1 MFADNNQIS
10 GKQLFCQMT
19 LGLVGAMILFLP
31 GREILGI
38 RGVIACGI
46 GFLCLLVHCFW
57 LTRLAPV
64 YGHLEKYVGHTAAVV
79 TGWVYLAYYILTG
92 AFAIA
97 LMGNMISY
105 YMILKTP
112 RFLVHL
118 VIILTCAMAGTPK
131 IQRRGR
137 MAEFCLPFFLF
148 LLSIMMALAFWQ
160 NKSHF
165 GGYLLEKRGIDVDTI
180 LQDTEILLLSFTC
193 INGVPF
199 LLGRVKEKRFVSLVI
214 GTGTVLAF
222 AARAML
228 LLQGCYGQAQT
239 EARSWPMLSL
249 MAGIR
254 ISDGTVSRMDPIW
267 IALLMMFLL
276 FSVGSTFFYGNYIVQ
291 QTRLGIPWYVIYGLV
306 FVISLL
312 QVGEMN
318 IAEFYMDSVRYF
330 FAPVMLLWN
339 GYLIFKKYRLL

>member
-19 LGLVGAMILFLP
+19 LGLLGAMILFLP

-38 RGVIACGI
+38 RGAIACGI
-46 GFLCLLVHCFW
+46 ALLCLLIHCFW

-64 YGHLEKYVGHTAAVV
+64 YGHLEKYVGRPVAMG
-79 TGWVYLAYYILTG
+79 TGLVYLAYYILTG
-92 AFAIA
+92 AFVIA
-97 LMGNMISY
+97 LIGKMISY

-112 RFLVHL
+112 LSLVHL

-137 MAEFCLPFFLF
+137 MAEFCLPFFIALLF
-148 LLSIMMALAFWQ
+148 IMMALAFWQ

-165 GGYLLEKRGIDVDTI
+165 GGYLLEKREIDVDTI

-199 LLGRVKEKRFVSLVI
+199 LLGRVKEKRFISLAA

-222 AARAML
+222 AAGAML

-291 QTRLGIPWYVIYGLV
+291 QTGLGIPWYVIYGLV
-306 FVISLL
+306 YIISLL
-312 QVGEMN
+312 QVGEMC
-318 IAEFYMDSVRYF
+318 IAEYYILCVRYF

-339 GYLIFKKYRLL
+339 GYLIFKKNSL

>member
-19 LGLVGAMILFLP
+19 LGLLGAMILFLP
-31 GREILGI
+31 GREIFGI
-38 RGVIACGI
+38 RGAIACGI
-46 GFLCLLVHCFW
+46 GFVCLPVHCFW

-64 YGHLEKYVGHTAAVV
+64 YGHLEKYVGRPAAAG
-79 TGWVYLAYYILTG
+79 TGLVYLAYYILTG
-92 AFAIA
+92 AFVIA
-97 LMGNMISY
+97 LIGKMISY

-112 RFLVHL
+112 LFMVHL
-118 VIILTCAMAGTPK
+118 VIILSCAMAGTPR

-137 MAEFCLPFFLF
+137 MAEFCLPFFIF
-148 LLSIMMALAFWQ
+148 LLFIMMELAFWQ

-165 GGYLLEKRGIDVDTI
+165 GGYLLEKREIDVDTI

-199 LLGRVKEKRFVSLVI
+199 LLGRVKEKRFISLAA
-214 GTGTVLAF
+214 GTETVLAF
-222 AARAML
+222 TAGAML

-291 QTRLGIPWYVIYGLV
+291 QTGLGIPWYVIYGLV
-306 FVISLL
+306 YIISLL
-312 QVGEMN
+312 QVGGMS
-318 IAEFYMDSVRYF
+318 IAEYYILCVRYF

-339 GYLIFKKYRLL
+339 GYLIFKKYTL

>member
-1 MFADNNQIS
+1 MFADNDQIS
-10 GKQLFCQMT
+10 GKQLFYQMT
-19 LGLVGAMILFLP
+19 LGLLGAMILVLP

-38 RGVIACGI
+38 RGAIACGI
-46 GFLCLLVHCFW
+46 AFLCLLVHCFW

-64 YGHLEKYVGHTAAVV
+64 YGHLEKYVGRPAAVG
-79 TGWVYLAYYILTG
+79 TGLVYLAYYILTG
-92 AFAIA
+92 AFVIA
-97 LMGNMISY
+97 RIGNMISY

-112 RFLVHL
+112 LFMVHL
-118 VIILTCAMAGTPK
+118 VIILACAMAGTPK
-131 IQRRGR
+131 IQSRGR
-137 MAEFCLPFFLF
+137 MAEFCLPFFICLLF
-148 LLSIMMALAFWQ
+148 VMMILAFWQ

-165 GGYLLEKRGIDVDTI
+165 SGYLLEKREIDVDTI
-180 LQDTEILLLSFTC
+180 LQDMEILLLSFTC

-199 LLGRVKEKRFVSLVI
+199 LLGRVKEKRFISLAA

-222 AARAML
+222 TAGAIL

-254 ISDGTVSRMDPIW
+254 ILDGTLSRMDSIW

-291 QTRLGIPWYVIYGLV
+291 QTGLGIPWYVIYGVV

-312 QVGEMN
+312 QVGGMS
-318 IAEFYMDSVRYF
+318 IAEFYMLCVRYF
-330 FAPVMLLWN
+330 FAPVMFLWN
-339 GYLIFKKYRLL
+339 GYLIFKTYTI